1 MRRLVFWLI
10 FVPALAGIVVF
21 ALNNRS
27 VVAVD
32 LWPFGVSVE
41 MPIYLAFL
49 LSLGGGV
56 VLGGFVSW
64 LGQSRTRA
72 QLREQVYQ
80 GEVARRELAAEREK
94 TARLE
99 RASQTPAKVERGP
112 PSKGAVQDVVQVP
125 VKPALSEMLNMDR
138 RGT

>member
-41 MPIYLAFL
+41 MPVYLAFL
-49 LSLGGGV
+49 LSLGVGV

-72 QLREQVYQ
+72 QLRERVYQ
-80 GEVARRELAAEREK
+80 GEVARRELAVEREK

-125 VKPALSEMLNMDR
+125 VKPALSETLNMDR